1 MRYVYYM
8 QRYLADIGPSLRK
21 SIEQIRTMCSNRG
34 RPVPSVKWIARTA
47 LMRGLESVKTE
58 LNKKEK

>member
-1 MRYVYYM
+1 M
-8 QRYLADIGPSLRK
+8 QRCLADIGPSLRT
-21 SIEQIRTMCSNRG
+21 SVERIRTQCSNRG
-34 RPVPSVKWIARTA
+34 RPVPSVKWIVRTA